1 MFGDNLKSSSTFF
14 AKSWETIFHN
24 EKNWN
29 EIANRKIRIVF
40 EISSH
45 TSAYT
50 GWKSI
55 GLGPWCLFSFFQS
68 SWFKSSEN
76 YQGGFT
82 GSVSFYRVDRLGWFR
97 FHQVIKV
104 LFYQHFK
111 HVIKNGF
118 DFFQNL
124 EKDRLIESLKRQL
137 SESQMSNSQKSSQ
150 AAAEAVSS
158 IFLN

>member
-1 MFGDNLKSSSTFF
+1 
-14 AKSWETIFHN
+14 
-24 EKNWN
+24 
-29 EIANRKIRIVF
+29 
-40 EISSH
+40 
-45 TSAYT
+45 
-50 GWKSI
+50 
-55 GLGPWCLFSFFQS
+55 
-68 SWFKSSEN
+68 
-76 YQGGFT
+76 
-82 GSVSFYRVDRLGWFR
+82 
-97 FHQVIKV
+97 V

-158 IFLN
+158 ILLN